1 MEKNKKRAERR
12 KQEAKKLHKAMK
24 IAEDVFRFRKGYSA
38 EDALQLEKWKMEWAR
53 KHANNL
59 KACSC
64 WLCCSP
70 RENGQLTMQERRVNQ
85 RERFCNEV
93 D

>member
-12 KQEAKKLHKAMK
+12 KAEAKKLRKALH
-24 IAEDVFRFRKGYSA
+24 IADNIFRLSSSPNI
-38 EDALQLEKWKMEWAR
+38 ETWKKEWAR

-70 RENGQLTMQERRVNQ
+70 RENGELTMQEKRVNQ
-85 RERFCNEV
+85 REKYCEEV

>member
-1 MEKNKKRAERR
+1 MEKNKKRAQRR
-12 KQEAKKLHKAMK
+12 KAEAKKLRKALLVADK
-24 IAEDVFRFRKGYSA
+24 IFRLSDDMSDWK
-38 EDALQLEKWKMEWAR
+38 LQWAR

-64 WLCCSP
+64 WMCCSP
-70 RENGQLTMQERRVNQ
+70 RENGKLTMQERRVNQ
-85 RERFCNEV
+85 REKYCEEI

>member
-12 KQEAKKLHKAMK
+12 KAEAKKLHKAMK
-24 IAEDVFRFRKGYSA
+24 IADNIFRFNRGSDRQI
-38 EDALQLEKWKMEWAR
+38 EEWKAQWAR

-85 RERFCNEV
+85 RERYCNEV

>member
-1 MEKNKKRAERR
+1 MEKNKKRAQRR
-12 KQEAKKLHKAMK
+12 KAEAKKLRKAMK
-24 IAEDVFRFRKGYSA
+24 IADNIFRFNGSSDRQN
-38 EDALQLEKWKMEWAR
+38 EEWKAQWAR
-53 KHANNL
+53 KYANNL

-64 WLCCSP
+64 WMCCSP

-85 RERFCNEV
+85 RERYCNEV